1 MIADGESVVKKSV
14 LVAIR
19 QSDIACRSLIV
30 TVSYQWRA
38 TKTADTRQENL
49 VANAL
54 EPATLDQLFRTARTF
69 NEWSETPIDERVVR
83 ELYDLLKWGPTSAN
97 SCPARFVWVRS
108 PEGKSQLASLAMDKN
123 RPKIVAAPLTVII
136 GNDLDFP
143 DTLPRLF
150 PARGEMMRQAF
161 RQPGLNEVTAM
172 RNGTLQGAYL
182 IIAARAL
189 GLDCG
194 PMSGFDNA
202 AVDKAFFVGTRIQ
215 SNFICSLGYGKP
227 NSAFPR
233 NPRLNFEEAARFA

>member
-1 MIADGESVVKKSV
+1 VS
-14 LVAIR
+14 
-19 QSDIACRSLIV
+19 QSA
-30 TVSYQWRA
+30 
-38 TKTADTRQENL
+38 
-49 VANAL
+49 
-54 EPATLDQLFRTARTF
+54 LDQLFRTARTY
-69 NEWSETPIDERVVR
+69 NEWSDTPVDEHKVR

-108 PEGKSQLASLAMDKN
+108 PEGKSRLSSLAMEAN
-123 RPKIVAAPLTVII
+123 RSKILAAPLTVII

-143 DTLPRLF
+143 EMMPKLF
-150 PARGEMMRQAF
+150 PARGEAMRETF
-161 RQPGLNEVTAM
+161 RKPGLTEITAM

-202 AVDKAFFVGTRIQ
+202 GVDQAFFAGTRIQ

-227 NSAFPR
+227 GTPFPR
-233 NPRLNFEEAARFA
+233 NPRLTFEEAGRFA